1 MFSEQD
7 KIKILKL
14 KSGIASYYNLQ
25 MKKIGDR
32 TLESLFYSNCVIS
45 GGMISSIFHD
55 EPVNDIDLY
64 AVNSK
69 GLTVVKD
76 HILSASTNIKKV
88 ENYELDAN
96 GNKITKQSDMPLI
109 TINAVTLTNDVQF
122 IYMDTWDN
130 CKKKFDFVHCLPH
143 YDLATQK
150 LYISESQFRAI
161 QNKQLIPTGY
171 VEIKD
176 KRLEKYTKRG
186 WKQEEIKPAEFRWND
201 SPTTIGIV
209 AQEIGMMFPSASA
222 II

>member
-1 MFSEQD
+1 MSFSEQD

-64 AVNSK
+64 ATSAK
-69 GLTVVKD
+69 GMTTIKD
-76 HILSASTNIKKV
+76 HIINAGKNIKQI
-88 ENYELDAN
+88 ENYQLDSD
-96 GNKITKQSDMPLI
+96 GNKVSNGVQSPLV
-109 TINAVTLTNDVQF
+109 TLNAVTLTNDVQF
-122 IYMDTWDN
+122 IYMDTWEN
-130 CKKKFDFVHCLPH
+130 SKKKFDFVHCLPH

-171 VEIKD
+171 VEIKE
-176 KRLEKYTKRG
+176 KRQEKYTKRG
-186 WKQEEIKPAEFRWND
+186 WGFQELKAAKFTWND
-201 SPTTIGIV
+201 AGIGIV
-209 AQEIGMMFPSASA
+209 AQEIGTMFPSASA

>member
-55 EPVNDIDLY
+55 EAVNDIDLY
-64 AVNSK
+64 AVGPKS
-69 GLTVVKD
+69 LTTIKD
-76 HILSASTNIKKV
+76 HIIGSGKNIKKV
-88 ENYELDAN
+88 ETYELDAN
-96 GNKITKQSDMPLI
+96 GNKITNQTDAPLV
-109 TINAVTLTNDVQF
+109 TDNAVTLTNDVQF
-122 IYMDTWDN
+122 IYMDTWEN

-176 KRLEKYTKRG
+176 KRREKYVKRG
-186 WKQEEIKPAEFRWND
+186 WGFQELKAAEFTWND
-201 SPTTIGIV
+201 AGIGII
-209 AQEIGMMFPSASA
+209 AQEIGTMFPGASA

>member
-1 MFSEQD
+1 MSFSEQD

-14 KSGIASYYNLQ
+14 KSGIASYYNLT

-64 AVNSK
+64 ATSVK
-69 GLTVVKD
+69 GMTTIKD
-76 HILSASTNIKKV
+76 HIIGSGKNIKKI
-88 ENYELDAN
+88 ETYELDAN
-96 GNKITKQSDMPLI
+96 GNKITHQTDAPLV
-109 TINAVTLTNDVQF
+109 TNNAVTLTNDVQF
-122 IYMDTWDN
+122 IYMDTWEN

-176 KRLEKYTKRG
+176 KRREKYVKRG
-186 WKQEEIKPAEFRWND
+186 WGFQELKPAEFKWSD
-201 SPTTIGIV
+201 SPVTIGIV
-209 AQEIGMMFPSASA
+209 AQEISQIIPSV
-222 II
+222 IK